1 MFQLGSIRGTTIALD
16 FSFFILVALFVITSY
31 NPNLGIHYALLW
43 IPILFLSI
51 LIHELAHAAMFGL
64 FGYGSSQIV
73 LGGIGGHTVA
83 ASRRDAKPWQEMLIS
98 IAGPL
103 SSFALAWLMVMLFR
117 NVEYV
122 RQDPMLVAFVPLMVR
137 ANFFWGLFN
146 CIPITPLDGGQAL
159 RSFLR
164 MFLPDR
170 KAFPIAVWIGIVVGA
185 AVAIYGL
192 IARQI
197 FVAVLIAWYVFMNY
211 QQWQYYRDHGTPG
224 D

>member
-16 FSFFILVALFVITSY
+16 FSFFILVALFVMTSY
-31 NPNLGIHYALLW
+31 NPDLGIHYALLW

-51 LIHELAHAAMFGL
+51 LVHELAHAAMFGI
-64 FGYGSSQIV
+64 FGYGPSQIV
-73 LGGIGGHTVA
+73 LGGIGGHTM
-83 ASRRDAKPWQEMLIS
+83 ASSKPTVKAWQEMLIS

-103 SSFALAWLMVMLFR
+103 SSFALAWVMAVLFQK
-117 NVEYV
+117 VSFV
-122 RQDPMLVAFVPLMVR
+122 RQDPMLVAFVPLMAR

-146 CIPITPLDGGQAL
+146 CIPVTPLDGGHAL

-170 KAFPIAVWIGIVVGA
+170 KAFAIAVWIGIAVGA

-197 FVAVLIAWYVFMNY
+197 FVAVLIAWYVYMNY
-211 QQWQYYRDHGTPG
+211 QQWQYYREHGTPG

>member
-1 MFQLGSIRGTTIALD
+1 MVRLGSIFGTTIALD
-16 FSFFILVALFVITSY
+16 FSFFILVALFVMTSY
-31 NPNLGIHYALLW
+31 NPSLGIHYALLW
-43 IPILFLSI
+43 IPILFISI
-51 LIHELAHAAMFGL
+51 LVHELAHAAMFGIL
-64 FGYGSSQIV
+64 GYGSSEIV
-73 LGGIGGHTVA
+73 LGGIGGHTT
-83 ASRRDAKPWQEMLIS
+83 SSNRGPSKPWHDVLIS

-103 SSFALAWLMVMLFR
+103 SSFLLSWIMVAIFT
-117 NVEYV
+117 NVPYT
-122 RQDPMLVAFVPLMVR
+122 RQDPMLVAFIPLMAR
-137 ANFFWGLFN
+137 ANWFWGIFN
-146 CIPITPLDGGQAL
+146 CIPVTPLDGGHAV

-170 KAFPIAVWIGIVVGA
+170 KAFPIAVWIGIIVGA

-192 IARQI
+192 IYRQI